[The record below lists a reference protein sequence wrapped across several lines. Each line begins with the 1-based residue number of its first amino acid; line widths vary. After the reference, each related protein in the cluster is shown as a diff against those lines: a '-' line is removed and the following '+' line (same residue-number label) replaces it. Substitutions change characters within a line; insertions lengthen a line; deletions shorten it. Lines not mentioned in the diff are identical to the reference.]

1 MERSAV
7 GRTASWTIPW
17 TDEVRWECPCTE
29 MFADDI
35 TICKWEQPEGGR
47 SSQERAK
54 EGKRRF
60 YDLCNS
66 DHKEKVDCVSDVFKG
81 RT

>member
-1 MERSAV
+1 MLRCLCERCKTVVRSAV

-17 TDEVRWECPCTE
+17 TDEVRWECPWTE

-47 SSQERAK
+47 SSQERAC
-54 EGKRRF
+54 GQ
-60 YDLCNS
+60 
-66 DHKEKVDCVSDVFKG
+66 
-81 RT
+81 